1 MRNRKYIYSTYM
13 YLLGGETHIN
23 WPMQF
28 NPVLFMGQ
36 LYFKKHWEIARH
48 VYNFT
53 GAWDLYSVI
62 NFLYTAYKRIEPG
75 KAILLKLHK
84 KLKKKRNLKRTN
96 MK

>member
-13 YLLGGETHIN
+13 YLLGGRETHIN

-53 GAWDLYSVI
+53 GAWDLYYVI
-62 NFLYTAYKRIEPG
+62 NFLYSTFKRIEHRESNFI
-75 KAILLKLHK
+75 KIAQE
-84 KLKKKRNLKRTN
+84 T
-96 MK
+96 